1 MTSSGIPLTHRLGE
15 KRPKLNLQIFD
26 EKIFQSC
33 NIVLLPVK
41 SLRESV
47 QLLPSQFEYSGPM
60 DLTQVIIRSVKKG
73 DQLIVFNIHDQDD
86 TLTSLLVSVHN
97 QENWN
102 GGEVG

>member
-1 MTSSGIPLTHRLGE
+1 
-15 KRPKLNLQIFD
+15 
-26 EKIFQSC
+26 
-33 NIVLLPVK
+33 
-41 SLRESV
+41 
-47 QLLPSQFEYSGPM
+47 M
-60 DLTQVIIRSVKKG
+60 DLTQVIIRSVKKV

>member
-1 MTSSGIPLTHRLGE
+1 MTSSGIHLTHRFGG
-15 KRPKLNLQIFD
+15 KRQKQKLQIYN
-26 EKIFQSC
+26 KIFQSC
-33 NIVLLPVK
+33 NVVLLPVK

-102 GGEVG
+102 GGKVG